1 MIKYVLL
8 GFYLL
13 HEPNFVLF
21 GNFDSL
27 QECEKQVVHAQQE
40 LQQITGQYKDSNS
53 VCLSNRLCYAAN
65 RVYNEFVGC
74 FPKDKMAGIYEYRS
88 PSGFSHYP
96 PLNLKVAQ

>member
-27 QECEKQVVHAQQE
+27 QACEQHVAQAQKD
-40 LQQITGQYKDSNS
+40 LQNITAQYKTDKG
-53 VCLSNRLCYAAN
+53 VCLSDRLCYAAN
-65 RVYNEFVGC
+65 RVITEFVGC
-74 FPKDKMAGIYEYRS
+74 FSEDKMAGII
-88 PSGFSHYP
+88 
-96 PLNLKVAQ
+96 K